1 MKTYEKIRKIVPGQ
15 GDDYSTGC
23 LLDYNYFMDR
33 VNFKFAKIFLLILKN
48 YGRPSTWRNFSA
60 NQIQF

>member
-33 VNFKFAKIFLLILKN
+33 VNFKFAKIFLLMLKN
-48 YGRPSTWRNFSA
+48 YGRPSTCRNFSV
-60 NQIQF
+60 NQI